1 MLKIE
6 TKKVRSNLPSKKT
19 TIYLRD
25 YIYNEIKRRNMNLSG
40 VLRRVLERELFVP
53 FLVVE
58 SSIVDG
64 ENVNVGSVILV
75 PQSRVNVVRKDREG
89 KYILYKRGKVR
100 VKEIPWEVVDR
111 KKYFYVLE

>member
-6 TKKVRSNLPSKKT
+6 TKKVRSNTPSRKT

-25 YIYNEIKRRNMNLSG
+25 YIYDEIKRRNINLSG
-40 VLRRVLERELFVP
+40 TLRKVLERELFVP

-58 SSIVDG
+58 PSIIDG
-64 ENVNVGSVILV
+64 KNINVGSIILI
-75 PQSRVNVVRKDREG
+75 PKSKVNVVKKDRRG
-89 KYILYKRGKVR
+89 KYILYKREKVR

-111 KKYFYVLE
+111 KKYFYVFD